1 MERHRACCRT
11 FFDSVDVTATGGGIW
26 VGNVLPLTYS
36 YSHFYITNNLGLR
49 RHSASGILTQ
59 ERTLD
64 WIFVCSF
71 QSDCWRTHAHAHT
84 QRNHAVPYCPSV
96 NVPHLRTTYSLL
108 IIHENTGHDLTERK
122 RWKKLQHM
130 HTNDTRNTIFY

>member
-1 MERHRACCRT
+1 MALGGPKRPQRGTSPGLLSH

-64 WIFVCSF
+64 WIFVCFF
-71 QSDCWRTHAHAHT
+71 QSDC
-84 QRNHAVPYCPSV
+84 
-96 NVPHLRTTYSLL
+96 
-108 IIHENTGHDLTERK
+108 
-122 RWKKLQHM
+122 
-130 HTNDTRNTIFY
+130 